1 MYESLRQKM
10 VAEWVIGAGITDPR
24 VIAAMERVPR
34 HRFVDSGLAH
44 QAYSGSSLPIG
55 FGQTISHPT
64 TVAYMSQ
71 LLQISGGEKI
81 LEIGTGSG
89 YQAAVL
95 AAMGAKVFT
104 IERVPELARR
114 ARALFEAL
122 GFYTLAVR
130 TGDGSLGWS
139 QHAPYDR
146 IVVTAASPKIPGT
159 LLRQLQDGGKLII
172 PVKDSGE
179 VQLVVATR
187 EQEDVRISYQ
197 KFRNFVPLIGREGW
211 DL

>member
-1 MYESLRQKM
+1 MFESLRQKM
-10 VAEWVIGAGITDPR
+10 VAELVVGAGITDPR
-24 VIAAMERVPR
+24 VIAAMEKVPR

-44 QAYSGSSLPIG
+44 QAYSGRSLPIG

-64 TVAYMSQ
+64 TVAFMSQ
-71 LLQISGGEKI
+71 LLQISGGEKV

-104 IERVPELARR
+104 IERVPELAWR
-114 ARALFEAL
+114 AREIFEQL
-122 GFYTLAVR
+122 GYYTIAVR

-146 IVVTAASPKIPGT
+146 IVVTAASPKVPKT
-159 LLRQLQDGGKLII
+159 LLQQLKDGGKLLI
-172 PVKDSGE
+172 PVSSADE

-187 EQEDVRISYQ
+187 EQDEVRITYQ

-211 DL
+211 EL